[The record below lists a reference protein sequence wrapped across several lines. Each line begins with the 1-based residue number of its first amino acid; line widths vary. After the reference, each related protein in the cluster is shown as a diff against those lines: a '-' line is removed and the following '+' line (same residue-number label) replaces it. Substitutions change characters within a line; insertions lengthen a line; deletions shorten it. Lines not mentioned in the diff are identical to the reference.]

1 MQVKV
6 YSVAQINHYIRT
18 LLENDFVLNSFW
30 IKGEISNF
38 KAHSSGHLY
47 FTLKDASACIQCI
60 MFRGEAEML
69 PFLPKN
75 GLSVAICGYV
85 SVYEKTGQYQ
95 LYAEYIEPLGIGSLS
110 LSFEQLKQKLEQEG
124 LFDQD
129 YKREICAYPKCIVVV
144 TSPTGAAVR
153 DVIKI
158 IKRRNQSV
166 KIIVVPV
173 LVQGEYAADSIVQ
186 GIKLANQCQADTII
200 VGRGG
205 GSIEDLSAFNEEKV
219 ARAIFASETPII
231 SAVGH
236 ETDFTIADFVAD
248 VRASTPSMA
257 AEIAVKNVS
266 DLSEQLQY
274 MEDMLKN
281 AIDNKILE
289 WKNRL
294 EFIMQSNVFTQ
305 PLDNTQKQKNE
316 IKQMQKR
323 METKMLHCL
332 QTKQLQYVAL
342 KKRLEAS
349 SPFATLKR
357 GYVLVQNKKG
367 ETLTSINNIQKND
380 VVMLHFQDGVAKAII
395 EETVKTERSFSDSGE
410 KKMDL

>member
-6 YSVAQINHYIRT
+6 YSVAQINHYIQT

-47 FTLKDASACIQCI
+47 FTLKDASASIQCM

-75 GLSVAICGYV
+75 GMLVVICGYV
-85 SVYEKTGQYQ
+85 SVYSKTGQYQ
-95 LYAEYIEPLGIGSLS
+95 LYAEYIEPLGIGSLA
-110 LSFEQLKQKLEQEG
+110 LSFEQLKQKLEEEG
-124 LFDQD
+124 LFDED
-129 YKREICAYPKCIVVV
+129 YKREICAYPKCIAVV

-158 IKRRNQSV
+158 IKRRNQGV

-205 GSIEDLSAFNEEKV
+205 GSMEDLSAFNEEKV
-219 ARAIFASETPII
+219 ARAIFASETPVI

-257 AEIAVKNVS
+257 AEIAVKNVA

-281 AIDNKILE
+281 AVENKILE

-294 EFIMQSNVFTQ
+294 EFIMQSHIFMQ
-305 PLDNTQKQKNE
+305 PLDTTQKQKIE
-316 IKQMQKR
+316 QMQKR
-323 METKMLHCL
+323 IEIKMLHCL
-332 QTKQLQYVAL
+332 QTKQMQYRTL

-357 GYVLVQNKKG
+357 GYVLTQNEKG
-367 ETLTSINNIQKND
+367 ETLTSMKKIQKND
-380 VVMLHFQDGVAKAII
+380 ALLLHFQDGILRVMVQEI
-395 EETVKTERSFSDSGE
+395 VKTERSFSDSGE
-410 KKMDL
+410 EKMDI

>member
-6 YSVAQINHYIRT
+6 YSVAQINHYIQS

-47 FTLKDASACIQCI
+47 FTLKDTSASIQCI

-75 GLSVAICGYV
+75 GMSVAICGYI
-85 SVYEKTGQYQ
+85 SVYQKTGQYQ
-95 LYAEYIEPLGIGSLS
+95 LYVELIEPLGIGNLA
-110 LSFEQLKQKLEQEG
+110 LCFEQLKQKLEQEG
-124 LFDQD
+124 LFDAD
-129 YKREICAYPKCIVVV
+129 YKREICAYPKCIAVV
-144 TSPTGAAVR
+144 TSPTGTAVR
-153 DVIKI
+153 DIIKI

-186 GIKLANQCQADTII
+186 GIKLANQWEADTII

-205 GSIEDLSAFNEEKV
+205 GSMEDLSAFNEEKV
-219 ARAIFASETPII
+219 ARAIFASETPVI

-257 AEIAVKNVS
+257 AEIAVKNVVA
-266 DLSEQLQY
+266 LAEQLQY
-274 MEDMLKN
+274 MESMLKN
-281 AIDNKILE
+281 AVENKILE

-294 EFIMQSNVFTQ
+294 EFVMQSHVFAQ
-305 PLDNTQKQKNE
+305 PLDMTQKQTIE
-316 IKQMQKR
+316 QMQKR
-323 METKMLHCL
+323 IQTKMLHCL
-332 QTKQLQYVAL
+332 QTKQMQYEAL

-357 GYVLVQNKKG
+357 GYVLTQNEKG
-367 ETLTSINNIQKND
+367 KTVTSIQKIQKND
-380 VVMLHFQDGVAKAII
+380 ALLLHFQDGIARVVVEKI
-395 EETVKTERSFSDSGE
+395 VKTERSFSDSGKE
-410 KKMDL
+410 KMDL